1 MRVIFAPS
9 ARADLLAIGDFI
21 RKDNP
26 VRADTFVEELHLACM
41 QLAETQKAYP
51 LRPDLGANFRA
62 RFYRR
67 YAIVYRI
74 DPRHVSII
82 GVLHGARDLRALILD
97 RELEQ

>member
-21 RKDNP
+21 RRDNP
-26 VRADTFVEELHLACM
+26 ARAETFVEELQLACM
-41 QLAETQKAYP
+41 QLAENPKAYP

-62 RFYRR
+62 RFYRD

-74 DPRHVSII
+74 DLRQISII
-82 GVLHGARDLRALILD
+82 GISHGARDLRSLIQD
-97 RELEQ
+97 REPDQ